1 MSQKFLPDD
10 NEKIKESFK
19 VMKELYWQAM
29 DNGGGK
35 GSKGGGSTSD
45 SDVKELRN
53 KLKMKENEINLLM
66 NLIKKNGINPN
77 DGTLKEVVLGNGNS
91 SSNNNNY
98 SPTKVYSKND
108 DDCNDKENQEHA
120 DLRAERPV
128 KKPAFQSKWDKLNIT
143 DDELMNRDRAFE
155 VFKTNQ
161 QSTQAFEDNKN
172 LLKEKIKEAKNLG
185 GEVAQHRSKI
195 NNQKTDIEK
204 IRSELAVQGIINME
218 DEVSEDPKEIELRSK
233 IENEKKD
240 YHNKFNQLRELKKEI
255 DNMQKWLEKNREK
268 LQKDF
273 EVWLVNKRRERGLF
287 EKGDEKTLL
296 NETINDLENQISTTN
311 QTKLNST
318 TLTNSTNI
326 RDQNTNKN
334 IERF

>member
-1 MSQKFLPDD
+1 
-10 NEKIKESFK
+10 
-19 VMKELYWQAM
+19 
-29 DNGGGK
+29 
-35 GSKGGGSTSD
+35 
-45 SDVKELRN
+45 
-53 KLKMKENEINLLM
+53 
-66 NLIKKNGINPN
+66 
-77 DGTLKEVVLGNGNS
+77 
-91 SSNNNNY
+91 
-98 SPTKVYSKND
+98 
-108 DDCNDKENQEHA
+108 
-120 DLRAERPV
+120 
-128 KKPAFQSKWDKLNIT
+128 
-143 DDELMNRDRAFE
+143 
-155 VFKTNQ
+155 
-161 QSTQAFEDNKN
+161 
-172 LLKEKIKEAKNLG
+172 
-185 GEVAQHRSKI
+185 
-195 NNQKTDIEK
+195 
-204 IRSELAVQGIINME
+204 ME

-287 EKGDEKTLL
+287 EKGDEKALL
-296 NETINDLENQISTTN
+296 SETINDLENQISTTN